1 MARAAV
7 PLRAAAAMLSPM
19 ANSAAMD
26 RIIASSSAPGFL
38 GTSSPKAA
46 MLTMM
51 TMSSEVMAMQ
61 NSTTSWAAS
70 TQDEGTGVVESRR
83 RIPWSR

>member
-1 MARAAV
+1 MARAAI
-7 PLRAAAAMLSPM
+7 PLRAAAAIDNPM

-26 RIIASSSAPGFL
+26 STIASSSAPGFL

-46 MLTMM
+46 MPTTM
-51 TMSSEVMAMQ
+51 TTSSEVMAIQ

-70 TQDEGTGVVESRR
+70 SQDEGTGVVESRR